1 MKALNAIIIGA
12 TGATGT
18 ALIEQLINEP
28 NFTKVVVFSRTS
40 PNIKNEKLVVKI
52 VDFNNIDHWKN
63 DIQGDVLFSAMGT
76 TLKEAGS
83 KLNQQKVDF
92 TYQYNVAV
100 AAANNKVKKLI
111 LVSSIG
117 ANSSSIFFYPK
128 IKGQLEDAVKPLKFN
143 TIYILQP
150 PFLIRQKEKM
160 RSNEKSGIK
169 IIQSLNK
176 IGLLKSQKPLEVAI
190 LAKKMI
196 LLAKKET
203 DEKYNVINPSKIFQL

>member
-1 MKALNAIIIGA
+1 
-12 TGATGT
+12 
-18 ALIEQLINEP
+18 
-28 NFTKVVVFSRTS
+28 
-40 PNIKNEKLVVKI
+40 
-52 VDFNNIDHWKN
+52 
-63 DIQGDVLFSAMGT
+63 MGT
-76 TLKEAGS
+76 TLKVAGS
-83 KLNQQKVDF
+83 KKAQFKIDY
-92 TYQYNVAV
+92 TYQHDVAQEASKNSV
-100 AAANNKVKKLI
+100 PTLL
-111 LVSSIG
+111 LVSSVG
-117 ANSSSIFFYPK
+117 SSSKSPFFYPK